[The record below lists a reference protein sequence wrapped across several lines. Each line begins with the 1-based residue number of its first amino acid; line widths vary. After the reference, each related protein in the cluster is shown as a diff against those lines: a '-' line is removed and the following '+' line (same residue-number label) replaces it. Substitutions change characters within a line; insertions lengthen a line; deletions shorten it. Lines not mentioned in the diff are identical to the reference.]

1 MWNKENTH
9 YIYIYI
15 YILIKIDQV
24 YIKGLQKP

>member
-9 YIYIYI
+9 IIYI